1 MSCPYTSSQ
10 NGKAERIIRSIN
22 NVVRSLLFQASMP
35 PSYWVEALS
44 TAIVL
49 LNILPTK
56 TLQFST
62 PHLALFGKPPA
73 YDHLRVF
80 SCKCYPNMSA
90 TAPHK
95 LAPRSVLCV
104 FLGYSAHHKGYRCL
118 DLSSNRVIVSR
129 HVIFDETAF
138 PFAERH
144 GPSAPADLQFLDD
157 DTTDPVLPPI
167 GPMHKFLSAGTPP
180 STADVSSA
188 LPVPLRLCLGR
199 PCLLMMLMIHRRPR
213 STFHQRCGRRGHLPR
228 HARPRRC
235 PARLERPPRSTSSM
249 PCVQEQDP
257 RPGSHLSDRIGPS
270 RTTTRVDPDRWLLLY
285 QPPRHRLLRMLL
297 HRPPRYLRAPLL
309 SLQ

>member
-1 MSCPYTSSQ
+1 
-10 NGKAERIIRSIN
+10 
-22 NVVRSLLFQASMP
+22 MP

-44 TAIVL
+44 IVTIL

-80 SCKCYPNMSA
+80 GCKYYPNMSA

-95 LAPRSVLCV
+95 LAPRSVMCV

-188 LPVPLRLCLGR
+188 PAGPTATVPGAPLPADDPPALALYIPPALRASGTPTATRAATALPSTPGEASSLYIPPALRAGAGPPPGFPPLRSDR
-199 PCLLMMLMIHRRPR
+199 AFTYHYTRRP
-213 STFHQRCGRRGHLPR
+213 
-228 HARPRRC
+228 
-235 PARLERPPRSTSSM
+235 
-249 PCVQEQDP
+249 
-257 RPGSHLSDRIGPS
+257 
-270 RTTTRVDPDRWLLLY
+270 
-285 QPPRHRLLRMLL
+285 
-297 HRPPRYLRAPLL
+297 
-309 SLQ
+309 

>member
-1 MSCPYTSSQ
+1 
-10 NGKAERIIRSIN
+10 
-22 NVVRSLLFQASMP
+22 
-35 PSYWVEALS
+35 
-44 TAIVL
+44 
-49 LNILPTK
+49 
-56 TLQFST
+56 
-62 PHLALFGKPPA
+62 
-73 YDHLRVF
+73 
-80 SCKCYPNMSA
+80 MSA

-95 LAPRSVLCV
+95 LAPLSVLCV

-118 DLSSNRVIVSR
+118 DLSSNRVIISR

-144 GPSAPADLQFLDD
+144 GPSAPANLQFLDD

-188 LPVPLRLCLGR
+188 PAGPTATVPGAPLSAEDPPAPALYIPPALRASGTPTAPRAATRTTSPAPRVATALPNTPGVASPLYIPPSLRAGAGPPPGFPPLR
-199 PCLLMMLMIHRRPR
+199 
-213 STFHQRCGRRGHLPR
+213 
-228 HARPRRC
+228 
-235 PARLERPPRSTSSM
+235 
-249 PCVQEQDP
+249 
-257 RPGSHLSDRIGPS
+257 SDRAFTYHYTC
-270 RTTTRVDPDRWLLLY
+270 RLDRWLLLY